1 MDGSEVMNKQIT
13 NTRVLVTGGAG
24 FIGSHLVD
32 SLLANNN
39 EVICLDNFATG
50 RRENI
55 ASALKNPLFTL
66 IEGDIRDRSVC
77 REAMKDVKIVFH
89 EAALGSVPRS
99 IADPA
104 ESTSVNVA
112 GFVNILHAAVE
123 AKVGS
128 FVYASSS
135 SVYGDEEKL
144 PKTEER
150 IGTALSPYAVTK
162 YADELFG
169 ANFASVY
176 GIKVTGLR
184 YFNVFGPR
192 QDPRG
197 AYAAVIPR
205 FVTALLRH
213 ESPVIYGD
221 GTNSRDFT
229 FVANVVSANILA
241 ALREGSGHRV
251 YNVAA
256 GGRTNLNELFQALK
270 EALVMRGV
278 PCGDVEVGYAPGRAG
293 DIPHSFADVSRA
305 EKELGYRSLYD
316 IKAGIR
322 EMVGYY
328 MENFG
333 K

>member
-1 MDGSEVMNKQIT
+1 MEKQLS
-13 NTRVLVTGGAG
+13 NTKVLVTGGAG

-32 SLLANNN
+32 SLL
-39 EVICLDNFATG
+39 ERKCQVICLDNFATG
-50 RRENI
+50 RRENLE
-55 ASALKNPLFTL
+55 SALKNPAFTL
-66 IEGDIRDRSVC
+66 IEGDIRDREVC
-77 REAMKDVKIVFH
+77 RRAMENVKIVFH

-112 GFVNILHAAVE
+112 GFVNVLHAAVE
-123 AKVGS
+123 AKVES

-144 PKTEER
+144 PKKEER

-169 ANFASVY
+169 ANFAAVY

-192 QDPRG
+192 QDPKG

-213 ESPVIYGD
+213 ESPVIFGD
-221 GTNSRDFT
+221 GSNSRDFT
-229 FVANVVSANILA
+229 YVANVVSANLLA
-241 ALREGSGHRV
+241 ALRDGDGHRV

-256 GGRTNLNELFQALK
+256 GGRTDLNELFAALK
-270 EALVMRGV
+270 EALVLRGV
-278 PCGDVEVGYAPGRAG
+278 PCGDVEVNYAPGRPG

-305 EKELGYRSLYD
+305 EEELGYRSLYD
-316 IKAGIR
+316 IKSGIR

-328 MENFG
+328 MENYG
-333 K
+333 

>member
-1 MDGSEVMNKQIT
+1 MEKQLS
-13 NTRVLVTGGAG
+13 NTKVLVTGGAG

-32 SLLANNN
+32 SLL
-39 EVICLDNFATG
+39 ERKCQVICLDNFATG
-50 RRENI
+50 RRENLE
-55 ASALKNPLFTL
+55 SALKNPAFTL
-66 IEGDIRDRSVC
+66 IEGDIRDREIC
-77 REAMKDVKIVFH
+77 RRAMENVKIVFH

-112 GFVNILHAAVE
+112 GFVNVLHAAVE
-123 AKVGS
+123 AKVES

-144 PKTEER
+144 PKKEER

-169 ANFASVY
+169 ANFAAVY

-192 QDPRG
+192 QDPKG

-213 ESPVIYGD
+213 ESPVIFGD
-221 GTNSRDFT
+221 GSNSRDFT
-229 FVANVVSANILA
+229 YVANVVSANLLA
-241 ALREGSGHRV
+241 ALRENSGHRV

-256 GGRTNLNELFQALK
+256 GGRTDLNELFAALK
-270 EALVMRGV
+270 EALVLRGV
-278 PCGDVEVGYAPGRAG
+278 PCGDVEVNYAPGRPG

-305 EKELGYRSLYD
+305 EEELGYRSLYD
-316 IKAGIR
+316 IKSGIR

-328 MENFG
+328 MENYG
-333 K
+333 

>member
-1 MDGSEVMNKQIT
+1 MEGFDLMDKKLA
-13 NTRVLVTGGAG
+13 NTKVLVTGGAG

-32 SLLANNN
+32 ALLAKKCQ
-39 EVICLDNFATG
+39 VVCLDNFATG
-50 RRENI
+50 RRENLE
-55 ASALKNPLFTL
+55 SALKNPDFTL
-66 IEGDIRDRSVC
+66 IEGDIRDRAVC
-77 REAMKDVKIVFH
+77 RRAMENVKIVFH

-123 AKVGS
+123 AKVES

-135 SVYGDEEKL
+135 SVYGDEERL
-144 PKTEER
+144 PKKEER

-162 YADELFG
+162 YTNELFA
-169 ANFASVY
+169 ANFAAVY

-213 ESPVIYGD
+213 ESPVIFGD

-229 FVANVVSANILA
+229 YVANVVSANLLA
-241 ALREGSGHRV
+241 ALRETDGHRV

-256 GGRTNLNELFQALK
+256 GGRTDLNELFAALK

-278 PCGDVEVGYAPGRAG
+278 PCGDVNVQYAPGRAG

-305 EKELGYRSLYD
+305 ENELGYRSLYD

-328 MENFG
+328 MENFS
-333 K
+333 

>member
-50 RRENI
+50 RRENLT
-55 ASALKNPLFTL
+55 SALKNPLFTL
-66 IEGDIRDRSVC
+66 IEGDIRDRNVC

-123 AKVGS
+123 AMVGS

-256 GGRTNLNELFQALK
+256 GGRTNLNELFLSLR

-278 PCGDVEVGYAPGRAG
+278 PCSDVQVEYAPGRAG

>member
-1 MDGSEVMNKQIT
+1 MNKQIT
-13 NTRVLVTGGAG
+13 DTRVLVTGGAG

-32 SLLANNN
+32 ALLANHNQ
-39 EVICLDNFATG
+39 VICLDNFATG
-50 RRENI
+50 RRENLT
-55 ASALKNPLFTL
+55 AALQNPDFTL
-66 IEGDIRDRSVC
+66 IEGDIRNREVC
-77 REAMKDVKIVFH
+77 RQAMENVKIVFH

-123 AKVGS
+123 AKVDS

-135 SVYGDEEKL
+135 SVYGDEARL
-144 PKTEER
+144 PKQEER

-162 YADELFG
+162 YTNELFA
-169 ANFASVY
+169 ANFSAVY

-229 FVANVVSANILA
+229 YVANVVSANMLA
-241 ALREGSGHRV
+241 ALREGKEHRV

-256 GGRTNLNELFQALK
+256 GGRTDLNELFAALK
-270 EALVMRGV
+270 EALVQRGV
-278 PCGDVEVGYAPGRAG
+278 PCADVDVEYAPGRPG

-316 IKAGIR
+316 INSGIR

-328 MENFG
+328 MEHFSG

>member
-1 MDGSEVMNKQIT
+1 MKKEIA
-13 NTRVLVTGGAG
+13 NTKVLVTGGAG

-32 SLLANNN
+32 ALLARDN
-39 EVICLDNFATG
+39 EVVCLDNFATG
-50 RRENI
+50 RRENL
-55 ASALKNPLFTL
+55 AEALKNPRFTL
-66 IEGDIRDRSVC
+66 VEGDIRDRNIC
-77 REAMKDVKIVFH
+77 RSAMENVKIVFH

-112 GFVNILHAAVE
+112 GFVNVLHAAVE

-135 SVYGDEEKL
+135 SVYGDEERL
-144 PKTEER
+144 PKQEER

-162 YADELFG
+162 YTNELFA
-169 ANFASVY
+169 ANFALVY

-213 ESPVIYGD
+213 ESPVIFGD

-229 FVANVVSANILA
+229 FVANVVSANMLA
-241 ALREGSGHRV
+241 AVREDSCHRV

-256 GGRTNLNELFQALK
+256 GGRTDLNELFAVLK
-270 EALVMRGV
+270 EALVLRGV
-278 PCGDVEVGYAPGRAG
+278 PCGDVEVKYAPGRAG

-316 IKAGIR
+316 IKSGIR

-328 MENFG
+328 MEHFS
-333 K
+333 

>member
-1 MDGSEVMNKQIT
+1 MNKQVT

-32 SLLANNN
+32 ALLTAGNK
-39 EVICLDNFATG
+39 VVCLDNFATG
-50 RRENI
+50 RRENL
-55 ASALKNPLFTL
+55 AAALKNPDFTL
-66 IEGDIRDRSVC
+66 IEADIRDREAC
-77 REAMKDVKIVFH
+77 RSAMKEVKIVFH

-123 AKVGS
+123 AKVES

-144 PKTEER
+144 PKAEER

-213 ESPVIYGD
+213 ESPVIFGD

-229 FVANVVSANILA
+229 FVANVVNANILA
-241 ALREGSGHRV
+241 ALRDGGGHRV

-256 GGRTNLNELFQALK
+256 GGRTNLNELFKLLK
-270 EALVMRGV
+270 EALVRRGV
-278 PCGDVEVGYAPGRAG
+278 PCGDVQVQYAPGRAG
-293 DIPHSFADVSRA
+293 DIPHSFADISRA
-305 EKELGYRSLYD
+305 EKELGYRSCYD
-316 IKAGIR
+316 IESGIR

-328 MENFG
+328 MENFDS

>member
-1 MDGSEVMNKQIT
+1 M
-13 NTRVLVTGGAG
+13 LVTGGAG

-32 SLLANNN
+32 ALLENNN
-39 EVICLDNFATG
+39 QVVCLDNFATG
-50 RRENI
+50 RRENL
-55 ASALKNPLFTL
+55 AGALQDPRFTL
-66 IEGDIRDRSVC
+66 IEGDIRDRDAC

-112 GFVNILHAAVE
+112 GFVNILFAAVE
-123 AKVGS
+123 AKVDS

-144 PKTEER
+144 PKKEER

-169 ANFASVY
+169 ANFAAVY
-176 GIKVTGLR
+176 GMKVTGLR

-192 QDPRG
+192 QDPAG

-213 ESPVIYGD
+213 ESPVIFGD

-229 FVANVVSANILA
+229 YVANVVSANMLA

-256 GGRTNLNELFQALK
+256 GGRTDLNELFQALK
-270 EALVMRGV
+270 EALVQRGV
-278 PCGDVEVGYAPGRAG
+278 PCGDVTVRYAPGRAG
-293 DIPHSFADVSRA
+293 DIPHSFADISRA
-305 EKELGYRSLYD
+305 AEELGYRSLFD

-328 MENFG
+328 MENYG
-333 K
+333 HHE

>member
-1 MDGSEVMNKQIT
+1 MNKTIT
-13 NTRVLVTGGAG
+13 NTNVLVTGGAG

-32 SLLANNN
+32 FLLNGHNQ
-39 EVICLDNFATG
+39 VVCLDNFSTG
-50 RRENI
+50 HRENL
-55 ASALKNPLFTL
+55 ASALKNPDFTL

-77 REAMKDVKIVFH
+77 QKAMENVKIVFH

-104 ESTSVNVA
+104 ESVSVNVA
-112 GFVNILHAAVE
+112 GFVNVLFAAVE
-123 AKVGS
+123 AKVDS

-144 PKTEER
+144 PKCEER

-169 ANFASVY
+169 ANFSKVY
-176 GIKVTGLR
+176 GMKVTGLR

-205 FVTALLRH
+205 FVTALLKN
-213 ESPVIYGD
+213 ESPVIFGD

-229 FVANVVSANILA
+229 YVANVVSANVLA
-241 ALREGSGHRV
+241 ACRGGSGHRV

-256 GGRTNLNELFQALK
+256 GGRTDLNELFAALK
-270 EALVMRGV
+270 EALMEKGV
-278 PCGDVEVGYAPGRAG
+278 PCGGVQAEYAPGRAG
-293 DIPHSFADVSRA
+293 DIPHSFADVTRA
-305 EKELGYRSLYD
+305 EEELGYRSLYD
-316 IKAGIR
+316 IRAGIR
-322 EMVGYY
+322 EMIGYY
-328 MENFG
+328 MEHYG
-333 K
+333 KK

>member
-1 MDGSEVMNKQIT
+1 MEGFDTMEKILADT
-13 NTRVLVTGGAG
+13 KVLVTGGAG

-32 SLLANNN
+32 ALL
-39 EVICLDNFATG
+39 ERKCQVVCLDNFATG
-50 RRENI
+50 RRENLK
-55 ASALKNPLFTL
+55 SALQDPRFTL
-66 IEGDIRDRSVC
+66 IEGDIRDRSTC
-77 REAMKDVKIVFH
+77 RRAMENVKIVFH

-112 GFVNILHAAVE
+112 GFVNVLHAAVE
-123 AKVGS
+123 AKVDS

-144 PKTEER
+144 PKKEER

-176 GIKVTGLR
+176 GIKVTWLR

-192 QDPRG
+192 QDPKG

-205 FVTALLRH
+205 FVTALLRR
-213 ESPVIYGD
+213 ESPVIFGD

-229 FVANVVSANILA
+229 YVANVVSANLLA

-256 GGRTNLNELFQALK
+256 GGRTDLNELFAALK
-270 EALVMRGV
+270 EALVLRGV
-278 PCGDVEVGYAPGRAG
+278 PCGDVEVRYAPGRPG

-305 EKELGYRSLYD
+305 EEELGYRSLYD
-316 IKAGIR
+316 IRSGIR

-328 MENFG
+328 MENYG
-333 K
+333 

>member
-1 MDGSEVMNKQIT
+1 MEKQLS
-13 NTRVLVTGGAG
+13 NTKVLVTWGAG

-32 SLLANNN
+32 SLL
-39 EVICLDNFATG
+39 ERKCQVICLDNFATG
-50 RRENI
+50 RRENLE
-55 ASALKNPLFTL
+55 SALKNPAFTL
-66 IEGDIRDRSVC
+66 IEGDIRDRDVC
-77 REAMKDVKIVFH
+77 RRAMENVKIVFH

-112 GFVNILHAAVE
+112 GFVNVLHAAVE
-123 AKVGS
+123 AKVES

-144 PKTEER
+144 PKKEER

-169 ANFASVY
+169 ANFAAVY

-192 QDPRG
+192 QDPKG

-213 ESPVIYGD
+213 ESPVIFGD
-221 GTNSRDFT
+221 GSNSRDFT
-229 FVANVVSANILA
+229 YVANVVSANLLA
-241 ALREGSGHRV
+241 ALRDGDGHRV

-256 GGRTNLNELFQALK
+256 GGRTDLNELFAALK
-270 EALVMRGV
+270 EALVLRGV
-278 PCGDVEVGYAPGRAG
+278 PCGDVEVNYAPGRPG

-305 EKELGYRSLYD
+305 EEELGYRSLYD
-316 IKAGIR
+316 IKSGIR

-328 MENFG
+328 MENYG
-333 K
+333 

>member
-1 MDGSEVMNKQIT
+1 MDGFEVMNKQIT
-13 NTRVLVTGGAG
+13 NTKVLVTGGAG

-50 RRENI
+50 RRENLV
-55 ASALKNPLFTL
+55 SALKNPLFTL

-77 REAMKDVKIVFH
+77 RKAMENVKIVFH

-256 GGRTNLNELFQALK
+256 GGRTNLNELFCSLR

-278 PCGDVEVGYAPGRAG
+278 PCGDVQVEYAPGRAG

-305 EKELGYRSLYD
+305 EQELGYRSLYD

>member
-1 MDGSEVMNKQIT
+1 MEKQLS
-13 NTRVLVTGGAG
+13 NTKVLVTGGAG

-32 SLLANNN
+32 SLL
-39 EVICLDNFATG
+39 ERKCQVICLDNFATG
-50 RRENI
+50 RRENLE
-55 ASALKNPLFTL
+55 SALKNPAFTL
-66 IEGDIRDRSVC
+66 IEGDIRDREIC
-77 REAMKDVKIVFH
+77 RRAMENVKIVFH

-112 GFVNILHAAVE
+112 GFVNVLHAAVE
-123 AKVGS
+123 AKVES

-144 PKTEER
+144 PKKEER

-169 ANFASVY
+169 ANFAAVY

-192 QDPRG
+192 QDPKG

-213 ESPVIYGD
+213 ESPVIFGD
-221 GTNSRDFT
+221 GSNSRDFT
-229 FVANVVSANILA
+229 YVANVVSANLLA
-241 ALREGSGHRV
+241 ALRDGDGHRV

-256 GGRTNLNELFQALK
+256 GGRTDLNELFAALK
-270 EALVMRGV
+270 EALVLRGV
-278 PCGDVEVGYAPGRAG
+278 PCGDVEVNYAPGRPG

-305 EKELGYRSLYD
+305 EEELGYRSLYD
-316 IKAGIR
+316 IKSGIR

-328 MENFG
+328 MENYG
-333 K
+333 